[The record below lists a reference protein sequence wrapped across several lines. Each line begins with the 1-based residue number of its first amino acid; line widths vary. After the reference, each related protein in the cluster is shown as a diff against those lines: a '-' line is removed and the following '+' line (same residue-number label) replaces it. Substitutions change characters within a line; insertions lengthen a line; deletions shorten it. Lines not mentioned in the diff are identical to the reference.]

1 MTLKDILSITLLVL
15 QLITVLLGWRVREKV
30 AKDWHPMLMFFGISF
45 LIGLSGSLLTS
56 GEGIHGIKSELLQS
70 LAAGSGRE
78 LEIGVNALYGIP
90 PVAIMFGRYSATSR
104 QVVMQAYV
112 TNVGTDFINGNYARL
127 TYNPSGTPVLTNI
140 STAVSAY
147 GTGAS
152 NLTGQAV
159 KTVTATTY

>member
-1 MTLKDILSITLLVL
+1 MYLRHLIAILLLASATSGCGGGSAPSAP
-15 QLITVLLGWRVREKV
+15 QTGKTALL
-30 AKDWHPMLMFFGISF
+30 FGATF
-45 LIGLSGSLLTS
+45 ANLSGAKVIDLKATLPAGVTP
-56 GEGIHGIKSELLQS
+56 I